1 VATPAGATDLAQ
13 HPALL
18 GRDAEWAVIRGFLD
32 LVPSGPAAL
41 VIEGDAGIGKTALWQ
56 AAVGVASADAWTV
69 IRARPAGTDAA
80 VSYSLLLDLFDRM
93 PGRAFA
99 GLPDPQRDALEVVL
113 RRRGPDASADQGTIA
128 VAALAVLRTLA
139 EAGPVLVAIDDV
151 HVADPAGIRVLEFAI
166 RRLGSE
172 RLGLLVT
179 QRPEGDV
186 THRLRLG
193 DALPPDRLRVV
204 RPGPMSAGA
213 LHRMIVSRIG
223 AALPRPVVVRIRA
236 STGGN
241 PQFALEVAREL
252 VARGPATLTV
262 STPLPVPG
270 SLQQVVERRLAG
282 LDDGTRRIV
291 AIAAEMERPSRNGL
305 RLAVEADDVD
315 GAIDAAIDAD
325 VIVPDGAGL
334 TFSHPIVRAA
344 AAQSI
349 AAGDRR
355 AVHARLA
362 VITTDPEERAHHLA
376 LATLDPDEAV
386 AAVLE
391 AGAEAAMRRGAPES
405 ALRLRERAL
414 DLTPVGDGG
423 SYARR
428 SVLLADAVSDAGDP
442 ARGRSLLAAVLAPGS
457 GADADARCD
466 AAILLGTLMWFDGQ
480 GAAGRALM
488 LDMLAEVAGH
498 PALEARIHS
507 RLTWMTDEDPAQAAA
522 HADAALQRLDPETE
536 PVAYA
541 FALLNKA
548 VGTVVAGGPPDEA
561 SIRLGAALQ
570 EAHPTAEL
578 SSLPGVWPLYA
589 DRLDESRAW
598 LEQELARLRAVGDE
612 SSMGQ
617 TLGYLASVETRA
629 GRLDLARRYA
639 EEGVEITRQIGQ
651 SGMVGI
657 AVGRVALID
666 AIEGRDDAARQ
677 GLEEMRREDVAV
689 GSDWTHALYEQTVAF
704 VALSAGDFVA
714 AERAASEAAAAVAR
728 LGMVDP
734 VMYRFDADRIEAVI
748 ELGDLAHAERLLDRF
763 EERDRIFPRP
773 WITATAARCRAL
785 AAAVRGDLPGAIAQL
800 DASLAAHERLD
811 WPLERVRTL
820 IIGVRVLRR
829 ANQRKRALELALE
842 AVRIARSIGAR
853 PWAERAQAE
862 AERLGLE
869 HGDGDRLTP
878 SERRMAELAADGSTN
893 REIAE
898 RLLVSPKTVE
908 ATLARAYMK
917 LGVRSRAQLHARLA
931 EERPG
936 T

>member
-1 VATPAGATDLAQ
+1 VATPAGSTDLAR
-13 HPALL
+13 PSALL
-18 GRDAEWAVIRGFLD
+18 GRDEEWAAIRGFLH
-32 LVPSGPAAL
+32 LIPSGPAAL
-41 VIEGDAGIGKTALWQ
+41 VIDGDAGIGKTALWQ
-56 AAVGVASADAWTV
+56 AALAAATGEGWTV

-80 VSYSLLLDLFDRM
+80 VSYSLLLDLFDSI
-93 PGRAFA
+93 PAQAFA
-99 GLPDPQRDALEVVL
+99 GLPHPQRDALEVVL
-113 RRRGPDASADQGTIA
+113 RRRGPDASADQATIA

-139 EAGPVLVAIDDV
+139 KVAPVLVAIDDF

-166 RRLGSE
+166 RRLESE
-172 RLGLLVT
+172 RLGLLVA
-179 QRPEGDV
+179 QRPEGDA
-186 THRLRLG
+186 TDRLRLG

-213 LHRMIVSRIG
+213 LHRLIVSRVG
-223 AALPRPVVVRIRA
+223 VALPRPVVVRIRA
-236 STGGN
+236 TTGGN

-270 SLQQVVERRLAG
+270 SLQEVVQRRLAG
-282 LDDGTRRIV
+282 LDDDTRRIV
-291 AIAAEMERPSRNGL
+291 AVAAEMERPSRQGL
-305 RLAVEADDVD
+305 RLAVDTDDVD
-315 GAIDAAIDAD
+315 RAIDAAIDAD
-325 VIVPDGAGL
+325 VLVPDRAGL

-362 VITTDPEERAHHLA
+362 RIATDPEERAHHLG

-386 AAVLE
+386 AAALQ
-391 AGAEAAMRRGAPES
+391 AGAEAAMRRGAPEA

-414 DLTPVGDGG
+414 DLTPVEDGA

-428 SVLLADAVSDAGDP
+428 SLQLADAVSDAGDP
-442 ARGRSLLAAVLAPGS
+442 ARGRSLISAVLAPGS
-457 GADADARCD
+457 GADADTRCD

-488 LDMLAEVAGH
+488 MDMLEEVAGK

-507 RLTWMTDEDPAQAAA
+507 RLTWMTDDDPAQAAA
-522 HADAALQRLDPETE
+522 HADAALQRLDPERD

-541 FALLNKA
+541 FALLNRA
-548 VGTVVAGGPPDEA
+548 VGTVIAGGPPDEA
-561 SIRLGAALQ
+561 AIRLGAALQ

-589 DRLDESRAW
+589 DRLGESRAW
-598 LEQELARLRAVGDE
+598 LEKELDRLRAVGDE
-612 SSMGQ
+612 GSMGQ

-639 EEGVEITRQIGQ
+639 EEGLELIRQIGQ
-651 SGMVGI
+651 NGMVGI

-666 AIEGRDDAARQ
+666 AIEGREAAARD
-677 GLEEMRREDVAV
+677 GLEEMRRQDVAM
-689 GSDWTHALYEQTVAF
+689 GGDWTHALYEQTVAF
-704 VALSAGDFVA
+704 VALSTGDFVA
-714 AERAASEAAAAVAR
+714 AERAASEAAAAVQR

-734 VMYRFDADRIEAVI
+734 AMFRFDADRIEAVI
-748 ELGDLAHAERLLDRF
+748 ELGDLEQAERLLDRF
-763 EERDRIFPRP
+763 EERDRIVPRP

-785 AAAVRGDLPGAIAQL
+785 VAAVRGDLPAAIAHL
-800 DASLAAHERLD
+800 EAALVAHERLD
-811 WPLERVRTL
+811 WPLEHVRTL
-820 IIGVRVLRR
+820 LIGVRVLRR
-829 ANQRKRALELALE
+829 ANQRKRALELASE
-842 AVRIARSIGAR
+842 AARIARSIGAA
-853 PWAERAQAE
+853 PWAARAE
-862 AERLGLE
+862 AEAARLGLE

-878 SERRMAELAADGSTN
+878 SERRMAELAAGGSTN

-908 ATLARAYMK
+908 ATLARAYAK
-917 LGVRSRAQLHARLA
+917 LGIRSRAQLHARLA
-931 EERPG
+931 EEPPA